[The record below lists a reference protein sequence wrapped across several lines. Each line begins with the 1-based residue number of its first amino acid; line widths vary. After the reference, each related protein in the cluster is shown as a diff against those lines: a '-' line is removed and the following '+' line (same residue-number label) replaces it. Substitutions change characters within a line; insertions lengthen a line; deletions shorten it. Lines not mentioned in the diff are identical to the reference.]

1 MKNNVICF
9 LTFAIKKYLGISQ
22 QRNRLRVASSFVF
35 IKLFYSGYQSRMHT
49 ENSGVVQRWNENFLR
64 RRGTLLLNISFNSF
78 FFLYNF
84 SFLINHVHL
93 SRANLGFLLCLCAYV
108 ALFSLSISSSE
119 LINLLFFFK
128 TGFFHGVNENERNSR
143 GFLGKKRNR
152 CGCYGSRILQWLAAP
167 SDKRCR

>member
-35 IKLFYSGYQSRMHT
+35 IKLFYSGYQSRRQT
-49 ENSGVVQRWNENFLR
+49 ENSGGVQGWNENFLR
-64 RRGTLLLNISFNSF
+64 RRGTLLILLNISFNSSFVQLF
-78 FFLYNF
+78 F
-84 SFLINHVHL
+84 SHHVHL
-93 SRANLGFLLCLCAYV
+93 SRANLGFLLCLCTYV

-152 CGCYGSRILQWLAAP
+152 CGCYGSRILQWLATP